1 MSINYLTNF
10 ERDNKEFLKNGEGRT
25 LFKNKNIYLNAKVY
39 ALGNTIFS
47 KELSL
52 LDNSFYDITC
62 DNCELIILSEP
73 MSDELNP
80 QEIKEIQH
88 RYIHCIKKAEERKIP
103 ILHIV
108 SNETWYSLFED
119 IIDNFDI
126 KVFIPQSIQE
136 RLRLPEKDIVNIKE
150 FIYLESFIN
159 YSNEINNKIL
169 LDLTQAHD
177 KDYHYKLNFSSLL
190 NQVKTFSS
198 VDILIND
205 NTFIPEFSSGNI
217 NVYKISEY
225 SLDRFKDISYVY
237 YHTNKPYNMNDVGS
251 LLFYSANSKIIY
263 SNYNYF
269 INNLLPSV
277 IMNLSKSKYNIEIL
291 PEKEAFDIMNEN
303 RNTILFNNTSINIFN
318 DLCNMF
324 LNKHFVNHF
333 SLSNVLDEFSDNL
346 FIKNNNSSNKI
357 KVEMNSFKYDMEK
370 TLTLPI
376 LFLGESSVR
385 FGDNKASCSNYTDNF
400 EIPFYKKRK
409 QLNNVSE
416 KELSMIVP
424 IHNNGRYLKY
434 KCFNSILGLSC
445 LEKLEIIFIDDGSND
460 GETIRIIKDILSD
473 YPGIVYK
480 KFEKGSGSA
489 SRPRNVGMDIAS
501 CKYVTFLDPDNEAI
515 EDGYT
520 ILLDELIENEKLD
533 MIVADIVREDNIK
546 RNDISYYKKVMKV
559 QKLPFISETKK
570 LLFET
575 NLSVQSIQALIVKKE
590 IIDVN
595 NLKMIEGAAGQDTL
609 FFQELLLKC
618 RNVKVLNQN
627 VHSYYAYVEGS
638 VTNTVSH
645 KFFEKFYKVEIERK
659 KFLEREKLINFY
671 MDIRFNSYMKN
682 WYFEK
687 LKQVKSVEDERKAK
701 DIILKIFKLYEDY
714 SQYFNEDSIKIQ
726 NICLVDKIH

>member
-10 ERDNKEFLKNGEGRT
+10 ESDNKEFLISGEVKT

-39 ALGNTIFS
+39 ALDNTIFS

-52 LDNSFYDITC
+52 IDNSFYDITC

-73 MSDELNP
+73 MSNELNP
-80 QEIKEIQH
+80 QEIREIQY
-88 RYIHCIKKAEERKIP
+88 RYIHCIKRAEERKIP

-108 SNETWYSLFED
+108 ANDTWYSLFED
-119 IIDNFDI
+119 IIDEFDI

-169 LDLTQAHD
+169 LDLTQAHE

-198 VDILIND
+198 IDILIND
-205 NTFIPEFSSGNI
+205 NTFIPEFTSENI

-225 SLDRFKDISYVY
+225 SLDKFKDISYVY
-237 YHTNKPYNMNDVGS
+237 YHTNKPYNMNDVDS

-263 SNYNYF
+263 SNYNYY

-303 RNTILFNNTSINIFN
+303 RNTILFNNTSINILN

-324 LNKHFVNHF
+324 LNKHFVKHF
-333 SLSNVLDEFSDNL
+333 SVSKVLDEFSNNL
-346 FIKNNNSSNKI
+346 FIRKNNSSNKI

-376 LFLGESSVR
+376 LFLGENSVR
-385 FGDNKASCSNYTDNF
+385 YGDNNASYNNYSDNF
-400 EIPFYKKRK
+400 EIPFYRERK

-434 KCFNSILGLSC
+434 KCFNSILRLSC
-445 LEKLEIIFIDDGSND
+445 LEKLEIIFIDDGSTD
-460 GETIRIIKDILSD
+460 GETIRIIKDLLSD
-473 YPGIVYK
+473 YPSIVYK
-480 KFEKGSGSA
+480 KFENGSGSA

-520 ILLDELIENEKLD
+520 ILLNELFENEKLD
-533 MIVADIVREDNIK
+533 MVVADIVREDNIK

-559 QKLPFISETKK
+559 QKSPFIFETKK
-570 LLFET
+570 LLYET

-590 IIDVN
+590 IIDIN

-618 RNVKVLNQN
+618 KNVKVLNQN

-659 KFLEREKLINFY
+659 KFLEQENLINFY

-682 WYFEK
+682 WYYEK
-687 LKQVKSVEDERKAK
+687 LKQVKSVEDDRKAK
-701 DIILKIFKLYEDY
+701 DIIVKIFNLYDDY
-714 SQYFNEDSIKIQ
+714 KEYFNEESMSIKKKCL
-726 NICLVDKIH
+726 NIY

>member
-10 ERDNKEFLKNGEGRT
+10 ESDNKTFSINGEVKT
-25 LFKNKNIYLNAKVY
+25 LFKNKNISLNAKVY
-39 ALGNTIFS
+39 ALRNTIFS

-52 LDNSFYDITC
+52 IDNSFYEITC

-73 MSDELNP
+73 MSGELNR
-80 QEIKEIQH
+80 QEIQEIQH
-88 RYIHCIKKAEERKIP
+88 NYLHCIKRAEEREIP

-108 SNETWYSLFED
+108 SNDTWYPLFKD
-119 IIDNFDI
+119 IIKDFDI

-169 LDLTQAHD
+169 LDLTQAHER
-177 KDYHYKLNFSSLL
+177 DYHYKLNFSSLL

-198 VDILIND
+198 IDILIND
-205 NTFIPEFSSGNI
+205 NTFIPEFTSENI

-225 SLDRFKDISYVY
+225 SLDSFKDISYVY
-237 YHTNKPYNMNDVGS
+237 YHTNKPYNMNDVDS

-263 SNYNYF
+263 SNYNYY

-303 RNTILFNNTSINIFN
+303 RNTILFNNTSINILN

-324 LNKHFVNHF
+324 LNKHFVDHF
-333 SLSNVLDEFSDNL
+333 LLSNVLDEFSNNL
-346 FIKNNNSSNKI
+346 FIRKNNSSNKI
-357 KVEMNSFKYDMEK
+357 KVEINSFKYDMEK

-376 LFLGESSVR
+376 LFLGENSIR
-385 FGDNKASCSNYTDNF
+385 YGDNKASYNNYGNTF
-400 EIPFYKKRK
+400 EIPFYTKRK
-409 QLNNVSE
+409 QLNNVVE

-445 LEKLEIIFIDDGSND
+445 LEKLEIIFIDDGSTD

-480 KFEKGSGSA
+480 KFENGSGSA

-501 CKYVTFLDPDNEAI
+501 CKYLTFLDPDNEAI

-546 RNDISYYKKVMKV
+546 RNDISYYQKVMKV
-559 QKLPFISETKK
+559 QKSPFIFETKK
-570 LLFET
+570 LLLET

-618 RNVKVLNQN
+618 KTVKVLNQN

-659 KFLEREKLINFY
+659 KFLEQENLINFY

-682 WYFEK
+682 WYYEK
-687 LKQVKSVEDERKAK
+687 LKQVKSAEDERKAK
-701 DIILKIFKLYEDY
+701 EIIQAIFNLYNNYRHYYNEETLRIE
-714 SQYFNEDSIKIQ
+714 QYCKKYN
-726 NICLVDKIH
+726 

>member
-10 ERDNKEFLKNGEGRT
+10 ESDNKTFSINGEVKT
-25 LFKNKNIYLNAKVY
+25 LFKNKNISLNAKVY
-39 ALGNTIFS
+39 ALRNTIFS

-52 LDNSFYDITC
+52 IDNSFYEITC

-73 MSDELNP
+73 MSGELNR
-80 QEIKEIQH
+80 QEIQEIQH
-88 RYIHCIKKAEERKIP
+88 NYLHCIKRAEEREIP

-108 SNETWYSLFED
+108 SNDTWYPLFKD
-119 IIDNFDI
+119 IIKDFDI

-169 LDLTQAHD
+169 LDLTQAHER
-177 KDYHYKLNFSSLL
+177 DYHYKLNFSSLL

-198 VDILIND
+198 IDILIND
-205 NTFIPEFSSGNI
+205 NTFIPEFTNENI

-225 SLDRFKDISYVY
+225 SLDSFKDISYVY
-237 YHTNKPYNMNDVGS
+237 YHTNKPYNMNDVDS

-263 SNYNYF
+263 SNYNYY

-303 RNTILFNNTSINIFN
+303 RNTILFNNTSINILN

-324 LNKHFVNHF
+324 LNKHFVDYF
-333 SLSNVLDEFSDNL
+333 LLSNVLDEFSNNL
-346 FIKNNNSSNKI
+346 FIRKNNSSNKI
-357 KVEMNSFKYDMEK
+357 KVEINSFKYDMEK

-376 LFLGESSVR
+376 LFLGENSIR
-385 FGDNKASCSNYTDNF
+385 YGDNKASYNNYGNTF
-400 EIPFYKKRK
+400 EIPFYTKRK
-409 QLNNVSE
+409 QLNNVVE

-445 LEKLEIIFIDDGSND
+445 LEKLEIIFIDDGSTD

-480 KFEKGSGSA
+480 KFENGSGSA

-501 CKYVTFLDPDNEAI
+501 CKYLTFLDPDNEAI

-546 RNDISYYKKVMKV
+546 RNDISYYQKVMKV
-559 QKLPFISETKK
+559 QKSPFIFETKK
-570 LLFET
+570 LLLET

-618 RNVKVLNQN
+618 KKVKVLNQN

-659 KFLEREKLINFY
+659 KFLEQENLINFY

-682 WYFEK
+682 WYYEK
-687 LKQVKSVEDERKAK
+687 LKQVKSAEDERKAK
-701 DIILKIFKLYEDY
+701 EIIQAIFNLYNNYRHYYNEETLRIE
-714 SQYFNEDSIKIQ
+714 QYCKKYN
-726 NICLVDKIH
+726 